1 MSTPPTIPRP
11 WRHKWNDF
19 RLRGMPPLVL
29 VATIVAIVLLWNH
42 NWMPSTF
49 IGEVHAPTATVTS
62 PHIGLL
68 TELHVTPFSPVRRG
82 EPVAVIRIATP
93 ETIQASAAAIRSD
106 LEVMRARMTLDQH
119 RNQQNHDRL
128 HLDWL
133 SHRVD
138 LAVARANLRF
148 AGNELSRVERLYR
161 EQIVS
166 VAELDIARDR
176 HDALEVEIEER
187 IRLVDDLE
195 RRVAGSGPGGQPHED
210 PLILDSINKAI
221 AAQEEQLRQL
231 ESPIRLDAPID
242 GTVTAVLRRPGETVM
257 AGEALVVIS
266 GDYPDQIVGYVRQP
280 LSFEPKT
287 GDTVEVRT
295 RGPRRQRGLT
305 RVSAVGNRLEV
316 YAVSTAGSQLELFTE
331 PLGLRP
337 AGGTFERGL
346 PVLLDIPANMRLI
359 PGELVD
365 LILRTSD

>member
-1 MSTPPTIPRP
+1 MSAMPTIPRP

-19 RLRGMPPLVL
+19 RLRGIPPLVL
-29 VATIVAIVLLWNH
+29 TATLVAIILLWNH

-49 IGEVHAPTATVTS
+49 IGEVHAPAATITS

-68 TELHVTPFSPVRRG
+68 AELHVTPFSHVRRG
-82 EPVAVIRIATP
+82 QTVAVITIATP
-93 ETIQASAAAIRSD
+93 ETIQASATAIQAD
-106 LEVMRARMTLDQH
+106 LEIMRARMTLDQQ
-119 RNQQNHDRL
+119 RNQQNYDRF

-133 SHRVD
+133 SQRVD

-148 AGNELSRVERLYR
+148 AQNELSRAQQLFRD
-161 EQIVS
+161 QIIS
-166 VAELDIARDR
+166 IAELEIAQDR
-176 HDALEVEIEER
+176 HDALLVEVEARVE
-187 IRLVDDLE
+187 LVDDLE
-195 RRVAGSGPGGQPHED
+195 RRVANLRPDAQPHDD
-210 PLILDSINKAI
+210 PFILGTINSAI
-221 AAQEEQLRQL
+221 SAQEAQLRQL
-231 ESPIRLDAPID
+231 ESPIRLNAPID
-242 GTVTAVLRRPGETVM
+242 GTVTAVYRRPGETVM

-266 GDYPDQIVGYVRQP
+266 GDHPDQIIGYVRQP

-295 RGPRRQRGLT
+295 RGPGRQTGLT
-305 RVSAVGNRLEV
+305 RVSAVGNRLEI
-316 YAVSTAGSQLELFTE
+316 YAVTTAGSQLELFAE

-365 LILRTSD
+365 LIHRSSD